1 MELITSITGQC
12 VILDAERV
20 QSMKELSFYHY
31 RNRYAAAGIVML
43 LPALV
48 FVGANLLQYL
58 SGCMNYGEKLVD
70 MKN

>member
-1 MELITSITGQC
+1 
-12 VILDAERV
+12 
-20 QSMKELSFYHY
+20 MKELSFYHY

-58 SGCMNYGEKLVD
+58 PGSMNDGESA
-70 MKN
+70 